1 MPGDRW
7 APTRSAVVRILP
19 HRHPEDHPP
28 TPPGNWVI
36 IDRAGD
42 PAGGKDKSF
51 WWLMPANRDAHEW
64 ADRFAI
70 SRCIAYPTRQ
80 LDPVNRT
87 K

>member
-1 MPGDRW
+1 
-7 APTRSAVVRILP
+7 
-19 HRHPEDHPP
+19 
-28 TPPGNWVI
+28 VI

-42 PAGGKDKSF
+42 PSGGRDKSF